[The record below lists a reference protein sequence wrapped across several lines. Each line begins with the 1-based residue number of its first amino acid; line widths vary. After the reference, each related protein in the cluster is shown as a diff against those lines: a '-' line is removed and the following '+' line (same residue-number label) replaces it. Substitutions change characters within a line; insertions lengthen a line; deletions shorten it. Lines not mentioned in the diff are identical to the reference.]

1 MNVAGALFYGLA
13 NLFHPRMLW
22 LMVWPML
29 VALAIWG
36 TAALFLWTKLA
47 VWLAGILKPYVEP
60 ALGYVRLDF
69 GDATLIA
76 ANVILFLL
84 FVPLVY
90 LTALFILGV
99 FGMDKMVNYVAAQMP
114 PSPERRRGG
123 GIAGS
128 VWNGLVSVG
137 GLVLLFLASL
147 PLWLIPPLGP
157 IAVLA
162 ILSWVNQRLLRYDA
176 LAQHAEKAEMSR
188 IFVERRGGLYS
199 LGLLL
204 ALAGY
209 IPLLNLVAPV
219 VFGLAFIRY
228 LLGALQDLRAISVP
242 YDAHPNKELV
252 RGNTPP

>member
-1 MNVAGALFYGLA
+1 MKILAALGYGLV
-13 NLFHPRMLW
+13 NVFHPRMLW

-29 VALAIWG
+29 VS
-36 TAALFLWTKLA
+36 LA
-47 VWLAGILKPYVEP
+47 VWLSVAFVFWARLAVWIAEVLKGWADPIAGWVPFD
-60 ALGYVRLDF
+60 LGTAVTF
-69 GDATLIA
+69 IA
-76 ANVILFLL
+76 NFMLLVLF
-84 FVPLVY
+84 FPLVY

-99 FGMDKMVNYVAAQMP
+99 FGMDKMVDHVAAQMS

-123 GIAGS
+123 GTAGS
-128 VWNGLVSVG
+128 IWNGLVSLG
-137 GLVLLFLASL
+137 GLVLAFLVTL
-147 PLWLIPPLGP
+147 PLWLVPPLGP

-176 LAQHAEKAEMSR
+176 LAAHADKAEMQR
-188 IFVERRGGLYS
+188 IFRERRGGLYG

-209 IPLLNLVAPV
+209 IPLLNLLAPV

-228 LLGALQDLRAISVP
+228 LLGALQELRAISVP
-242 YDAHPNKELV
+242 YEAHPNKELV